1 MTHSTAFLEMA
12 TRIDRDEGDF
22 GGAIV
27 VRTPD
32 GRTVSHLLS
41 SPDASPV
48 VFWGFVKSVI
58 EDAYRQFEE
67 SQTMSPMGFP
77 RR

>member
-1 MTHSTAFLEMA
+1 MTHSTPFLAMA
-12 TRIDRDEGDF
+12 ARIDRSEEGDF

-41 SPDASPV
+41 SPDASSV

-67 SQTMSPMGFP
+67 AQPMTMGFP